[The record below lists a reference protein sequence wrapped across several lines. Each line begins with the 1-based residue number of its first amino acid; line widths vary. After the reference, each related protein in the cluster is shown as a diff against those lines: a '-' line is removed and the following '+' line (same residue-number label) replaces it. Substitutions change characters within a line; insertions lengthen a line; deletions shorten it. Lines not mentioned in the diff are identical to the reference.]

1 MKHIPLQ
8 IGFRKVFRLPGSRAA
23 FKTER
28 KLSFLQFFIE
38 KTENGVKLHGLLFGE
53 EVM

>member
-1 MKHIPLQ
+1 MKKRLFLQKNSDAPMKHIPLQ

-28 KLSFLQFFIE
+28 KLSFLQFF
-38 KTENGVKLHGLLFGE
+38 H
-53 EVM
+53 